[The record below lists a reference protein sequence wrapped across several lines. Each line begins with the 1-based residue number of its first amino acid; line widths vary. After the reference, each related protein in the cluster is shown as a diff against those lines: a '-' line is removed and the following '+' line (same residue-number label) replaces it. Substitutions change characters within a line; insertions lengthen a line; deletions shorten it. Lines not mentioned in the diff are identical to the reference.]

1 MALKE
6 PVERDWLS
14 DTIRQTGAN
23 LRATDDTALAGR
35 LRAQGLA
42 EVLQAPQRGKPPPSG
57 RTKYI
62 LKLYPNADAP
72 RVATK
77 SHVLKRPSARGVK
90 RIPWYLLL
98 LFAQAAA
105 GEWSKQRSTISKQ
118 LDEEIE
124 SLEAQLRSTKDR
136 SEKKRLADALQTALH
151 ADENLDAEI
160 NKRVYA
166 RLANSHEPYAEYVNA
181 VDWLARR

>member
-1 MALKE
+1 M
-6 PVERDWLS
+6 
-14 DTIRQTGAN
+14 
-23 LRATDDTALAGR
+23 
-35 LRAQGLA
+35 
-42 EVLQAPQRGKPPPSG
+42 
-57 RTKYI
+57 
-62 LKLYPNADAP
+62 
-72 RVATK
+72 
-77 SHVLKRPSARGVK
+77 KRPSARGVK